1 MLPMVALISL
11 FSLFIDTFNTRSY
24 LLYQERRPINKSQN
38 ILAFKK
44 QLNTIYFIG
53 VLINAWIIVFPF
65 NILTK
70 YFPQLVTNMMP
81 FPTPSNLF
89 LLQLTWTAIIFAVF
103 VILGYVGGEIAKIA
117 FESWLQSTSVD
128 IQPGKKISSRTTSFR
143 GTP

>member
-1 MLPMVALISL
+1 
-11 FSLFIDTFNTRSY
+11 
-24 LLYQERRPINKSQN
+24 
-38 ILAFKK
+38 
-44 QLNTIYFIG
+44 
-53 VLINAWIIVFPF
+53 
-65 NILTK
+65 
-70 YFPQLVTNMMP
+70 MMP